1 MRSSANSS
9 FKCERTSSLSFKI
22 SAVSLF
28 SSSKWKIKEI
38 QVNRA
43 INSNS
48 KNRTGHSEIL
58 VKNY

>member
-1 MRSSANSS
+1 MGCKVLLSNSKS
-9 FKCERTSSLSFKI
+9 KKVENS
-22 SAVSLF
+22 F

-43 INSNS
+43 INSDS
-48 KNRTGHSEIL
+48 KKRTGHSEIL

>member
-1 MRSSANSS
+1 MLSNSKS
-9 FKCERTSSLSFKI
+9 KKVEN
-22 SAVSLF
+22 LF

-48 KNRTGHSEIL
+48 KNRTGHSEIII
-58 VKNY
+58 KNY